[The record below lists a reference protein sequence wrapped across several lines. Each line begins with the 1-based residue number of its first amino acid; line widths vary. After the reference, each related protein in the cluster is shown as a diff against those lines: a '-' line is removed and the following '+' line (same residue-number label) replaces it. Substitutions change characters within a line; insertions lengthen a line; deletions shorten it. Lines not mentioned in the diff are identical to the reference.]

1 VPKGTEAD
9 QVKDYCT
16 RVGEIKA
23 YSSEQVASLRAKT
36 DDAGNAIQRLKEFD
50 HEKGR
55 TPCGYY
61 FYTSVKKLE
70 QGIYQDGTPIDADE
84 LSFYH
89 GTNEGLVC
97 SILTKGVCASI
108 PSHGAEGLWVFSLL
122 SPHSYDWGISPLQF
136 FGGHVLHLKIPA
148 NLSTLRQNN
157 RIRGQDK
164 NAGHLRWVLNGKHL
178 SPHLRCRIVGIYVRV
193 PSQAYMQWIKGFKQ
207 CVRNCIPWCHL
218 GTFDPRN
225 QAVAQCQEVPGTKL
239 RIVCKGKQTYRVLHC
254 LGKDVV
260 CRGKGKE
267 CLLYC
272 VLEQRRKHSQDF
284 MARILPGGTVPRSKK
299 LPSESKMKAQLS
311 MGVDRRLTYASAVSK
326 KDALSADGAD
336 NILES
341 SSDLFTGVRALS
353 ADIAATL
360 YPLLQ
365 TSTASIDK
373 IWQNWSNVPAER
385 VPAPVMLFLTEA
397 FPNTDWSIVF
407 RTAKGASPSQPLQP
421 CPSWLSLEKTRTRR
435 RMGIPAGAAPE
446 AHESADASSSAS
458 LTGVG
463 LSTLPEA
470 SAPQRLEC
478 WYNFPWITHSGR
490 MTGIYLTHS
499 KPHFRFVCA
508 GCFEH
513 LQQIQTLFEL
523 FPSPEE
529 QHQIVEDAQ
538 TMVPKALAGAAPE
551 AHVST
556 AASSSAS
563 LTGVGLITDEPS
575 LPAVEAPTLPYLAW
589 VPFGGTPKRE
599 LRCLLCQKWVN
610 DAAGHAGTREDP
622 RGTIQH
628 RKYLLANG
636 PGHAWW
642 EENVKAERLKWHPPP
657 GTGLS
662 KLEAVEERRA
672 RLTTQSAKHLHL
684 ALEMAPAAAP
694 PRAASAPVQGRAS
707 RAPSREPGPVGAPG
721 Q

>member
-1 VPKGTEAD
+1 ME
-9 QVKDYCT
+9 DYCT
-16 RVGEIKA
+16 RIGEIKA

-36 DDAGNAIQRLKEFD
+36 DDAANAIQRLKEFD
-50 HEKGR
+50 HETER

-61 FYTSVKKLE
+61 FYMSVQKSE
-70 QGIYQDGTPIDADE
+70 PSTYQDGTPIEEDE

-148 NLSTLRQNN
+148 NLSKLRQNG

-164 NAGHLRWVLNGKHL
+164 NAGHLRWVLNGNNL
-178 SPHLRCRIVGIYVRV
+178 SSHLRCRIVGIYVRV
-193 PSQAYMQWIKGFKQ
+193 PSQAYMEWIKGFKQ

-218 GTFDPRN
+218 GTFDPSS

-239 RIVCKGKQTYRVLHC
+239 KIVCKGEPKRRALHC
-254 LGKDVV
+254 LGKNVV
-260 CRGKGKE
+260 CLGKDKE

-272 VLEQRRKHSQDF
+272 VMEQRRKHSQEF
-284 MARILPGGTVPRSKK
+284 MDQILPGGFVPRSKK
-299 LPSESKMKAQLS
+299 LPNESKMKAQLS
-311 MGVDRRLTYASAVSK
+311 MGVDRRLLYASAVSK

-341 SSDLFTGVRALS
+341 SSDIITGVRALS

-365 TSTASIDK
+365 TTTASIDK
-373 IWQNWSNVPAER
+373 VWQSWSNVPAER
-385 VPAPVMLFLTEA
+385 VPAPVMLFLTES

-407 RTAKGASPSQPLQP
+407 RTAKGASQRHPLQP
-421 CPSWLSLEKTRTRR
+421 CPSWLSLEKTHTRR

-463 LSTLPEA
+463 LSTLPEDA
-470 SAPQRLEC
+470 APQRLKC
-478 WYNFPWITHSGR
+478 YYNFTWITHSGR
-490 MTGIYLTHS
+490 MTGIYLTQS
-499 KPHFRFVCA
+499 KPRFRFVCA
-508 GCFEH
+508 GCFQH
-513 LQQIQTLFEL
+513 LQQMQTAFEL
-523 FPSPEE
+523 CPSPEE
-529 QHQIVEDAQ
+529 QSQIVEDAQ
-538 TMVPKALAGAAPE
+538 TMVPKALAGAAPG
-551 AHVST
+551 AHIST

-563 LTGVGLITDEPS
+563 LKGVGLITDKPSPPWDAKCIVHEPQHVMQPRHERMRSPPRGCSS

-589 VPFGGTPKRE
+589 VPYYGNPKRA

-610 DAAGHAGTREDP
+610 DPAWHAGTREYP
-622 RGTIQH
+622 GGTPQH
-628 RKYLLANG
+628 QRYLRAYG
-636 PGHAWW
+636 PGDAWW

-657 GTGLS
+657 GTGVS
-662 KLEAVEERRA
+662 RLEAVDERRA
-672 RLTTQSAKHLHL
+672 RLTTQS
-684 ALEMAPAAAP
+684 
-694 PRAASAPVQGRAS
+694 
-707 RAPSREPGPVGAPG
+707 PSI
-721 Q
+721 